1 MRKKL
6 YITVN
11 PQTGEVVLSPA
22 LCKKMAI
29 TRIKPAFILISY
41 AKDIGKY
48 CLARVPMQ
56 ASETMFVNVVSY
68 HPGTKSFGLILGGF
82 HDQLTAAGLLY
93 NMEIY
98 GMEEIDLPIEPI
110 KLKDKTIVYAINKN

>member
-6 YITVN
+6 YITAN
-11 PQTGEVVLSPA
+11 PQTGEVTLSPA
-22 LCKKMAI
+22 LCKKMKI
-29 TRIKPAFILISY
+29 TRKEPAFIFVSY
-41 AKDIGKY
+41 AKEIDKF
-48 CLARVPMQ
+48 CLARVPKE
-56 ASETMFVNVVSY
+56 ATEEMFVNVVSY